1 MINFFRKIRKKLADD
16 NKPLK
21 YMRYAIGEIILV
33 VIGIL
38 IALQVN
44 NLNEERKGSQAE
56 YAILINLKKDF
67 EVNKETLILQN
78 EDMQGQIEQ
87 INILLDLTPNTIPDS
102 LILYNFFRTYYGLRV
117 VSFQPADATLRETIS
132 SGKLQIIGSEILR
145 GHLTTWMSELEEVKE
160 HESKIINLK
169 ELELRPFLIECC
181 PEGIDYQENYVL
193 ALSDYRFRTILQM
206 FERMLHTQVGKR
218 EVLQEL
224 VTGILM
230 NLDKEIG

>member
-1 MINFFRKIRKKLADD
+1 MKKILETLRRKWAEYFL
-16 NKPLK
+16 
-21 YMRYAIGEIILV
+21 EILV
-33 VIGIL
+33 IMIGIL
-38 IALQVN
+38 GAFMLN
-44 NLNEERKGSQAE
+44 SWNEERKGSRAE

-87 INILLDLTPNTIPDS
+87 INFLLDLTPNTIPDS

-117 VSFQPADATLRETIS
+117 ISFQPADATLRETIS

-145 GHLTTWMSELEEVKE
+145 GHLTSWMSELEEAKE

-169 ELELRPFLIECC
+169 ELELRPFMIECC
-181 PEGIDYQENYVL
+181 PKGISYQENYVQ
-193 ALSDYRFRTILQM
+193 ALSDYRFRTILQL
-206 FERMLHTQVGKR
+206 FEIMLLTQLEKR

-224 VTGILM
+224 VTGILV